1 MYKVDKTYRVQSPE
15 SIDPEQTNPNAM
27 WVITPISDVGSQSP
41 IVSRILLQGSEILKA
56 AWFEKEIDKD
66 EVIQARMLKLLELIE
81 EHGANL
87 GPPHTDPMGDGLFE
101 IRAKAQEGIG
111 RSLYCYM
118 KGRHIIVLHA
128 FVKKSN
134 KTPKAELNLAKKR
147 KAEVENEYS
156 KSKR

>member
-1 MYKVDKTYRVQSPE
+1 MPPK
-15 SIDPEQTNPNAM
+15 
-27 WVITPISDVGSQSP
+27 
-41 IVSRILLQGSEILKA
+41 
-56 AWFEKEIDKD
+56 
-66 EVIQARMLKLLELIE
+66 IQARMLKLLELIE

-87 GPPHTDPMGDGLFE
+87 GSPHTEPMGDGLFE

-128 FVKKSN
+128 FIKKSN
-134 KTPKAELNLAKKR
+134 KTPKSELDLAKKR
-147 KAEVENEYS
+147 KVEVENEYS